1 MTYPIKEGHSK
12 ILFLGNNDESSDQA
26 VSDLAKL
33 HGTHNHGLITQAD
46 FEPEAAGYYHTTVV
60 DIPWSRLLH
69 LAMKFDSIVMLDQ
82 PQKAW
87 SHWKCMQATCKLM
100 LKLEQ
105 AGKHTVFRQNQNI
118 KHILYWIDIVHNK
131 NPSICIYPWIN
142 FHNQNDKLKL
152 CGRDQS
158 HVTTL
163 HELQQWNSDPKFGI
177 IRQAMLDGKR
187 LPEHCSECYQY
198 EDLGMESYRQFETID
213 WITQLEIQNEKDLE
227 KIIRPKFYEVHTGNH
242 CNLKCR
248 SCQPVYSRPI
258 GIELKKHNIKPPGE
272 FVWNAKTY
280 SMDHIDIDQLD
291 AQSSVY
297 IQGGE
302 PIIMSETRDFLR
314 KCIDKHKTDF
324 FMTMCTNGVKFSDE
338 FLHLISHFPNTN
350 FSFSLDGYG
359 KINDYWRTG
368 SEWNKVI
375 ANAHMIESLGHS
387 VSINTVPGIYNVTNM
402 HLLFEF
408 LDKEFPMTAIYMQIN
423 YLPWQSA
430 YNHPLSELV
439 VDSMKRC
446 QQTSVYHSNGKSCKT
461 SIDSLLNYYSNKPQC
476 DVDQLKN
483 FFDYN
488 DQLDRVRGTRLA
500 DYIPEL
506 EAARSF
512 LI

>member
-1 MTYPIKEGHSK
+1 MISPTETHFSK
-12 ILFLGNNDESSDQA
+12 TLFLGNNDESTDQA
-26 VSDLAKL
+26 VSQLAMQ
-33 HGTHNHGLITQAD
+33 HGTSNHGLITQPD
-46 FEPEAAGYYHTTVV
+46 FEPDTPGYYHTTIV
-60 DIPWSRLLH
+60 DIPWSRLFK
-69 LAMKFDSIVMLDQ
+69 LAERFDSIVMLDQ
-82 PQKAW
+82 PQNAW

-105 AGKHTVFRQNQNI
+105 AGKHTVFRHNQNI
-118 KHILYWIDIVHNK
+118 KHILYWIDLLHNK
-131 NPSICIYPWIN
+131 NSSICIYPWIN
-142 FHNQNDKLKL
+142 FHNSGKKLKV
-152 CGRDQS
+152 CSRDQS

-163 HELQQWNSDPKFGI
+163 PEFQQWNTDPKFGVV
-177 IRQAMLDGKR
+177 RQAMLHGQR
-187 LPEHCSECYQY
+187 LSQHCAVCYQY

-227 KIIRPKFYEVHTGNH
+227 KIIQPKFYEIHTGNN

-258 GIELKKHNIKPPGE
+258 GIELKKHNIKPPE
-272 FVWNAKTY
+272 NFLWNAKGY
-280 SMDHIDIDQLD
+280 SMDHVDIDQLD
-291 AQSSVY
+291 SQSAVY
-297 IQGGE
+297 FQGGE
-302 PIIMSETRDFLR
+302 PTIMPEVRDFL
-314 KCIDKHKTDF
+314 KQCIAKHKTDF
-324 FMTMCTNGVKFSDE
+324 FLTMCTNGVKFTQE
-338 FLHLISHFPNTN
+338 FLDLVAHFPNTN

-375 ANAHMIESLGHS
+375 NNAHMIESLGHS

-430 YNHPLSELV
+430 YNHPLSDLV

-446 QQTSVYHSNGKSCKT
+446 QDTSIYQSNGKSCKT
-461 SIDSLLNYYSNKPQC
+461 SIDSLLNHYSNHPQC
-476 DVDQLKN
+476 NIQQLRD

-488 DQLDRVRGTRLA
+488 DQLDQVRGTKLK

-506 EAARSF
+506 ELARSYI
-512 LI
+512 L